1 MRCGGLPGV
10 IDGSIPQ
17 HRASQLRGG
26 EPQAQ
31 AVQGQRRGDDPT
43 IRIRPHKQD
52 EDKDADGFQAEP
64 NEHGAR
70 RPVPRRDVGAA
81 ATEKNAPIAMA
92 ASTRPDNIV
101 QRSNVLIR
109 YSGNTKMM
117 ANSPIA
123 TAPAVILPH
132 ENVE

>member
-1 MRCGGLPGV
+1 M
-10 IDGSIPQ
+10 
-17 HRASQLRGG
+17 
-26 EPQAQ
+26 
-31 AVQGQRRGDDPT
+31 
-43 IRIRPHKQD
+43 
-52 EDKDADGFQAEP
+52 
-64 NEHGAR
+64 
-70 RPVPRRDVGAA
+70 GAA

-123 TAPAVILPH
+123 TAPAVVLPH

>member
-10 IDGSIPQ
+10 IDGNIPQ
-17 HRASQLRGG
+17 HRAGRLRGG

-31 AVQGQRRGDDPT
+31 AVQGQRRGDDPI

-70 RPVPRRDVGAA
+70 RPVPCRDVGAA